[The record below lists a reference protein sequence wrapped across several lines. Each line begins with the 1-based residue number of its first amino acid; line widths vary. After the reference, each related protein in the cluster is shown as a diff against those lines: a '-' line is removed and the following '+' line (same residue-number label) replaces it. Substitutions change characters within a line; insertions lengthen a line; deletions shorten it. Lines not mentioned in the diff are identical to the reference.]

1 MTVGDEQDSFMTEH
15 FTFDSFSCSSHFF
28 FHHCS
33 HFGMLLL
40 AVYFLLTRSSLIS
53 LYATCPILLYAN
65 HVFLKQWKKHIW
77 CEHFLD
83 KKKSTKKS
91 IIWMIDVFQVF
102 IAMTFRSFSQ
112 KSKTMNDDYWYI
124 LSWAAAQNLKEEKPI
139 YLFIKK
145 ASRAIEIY

>member
-1 MTVGDEQDSFMTEH
+1 
-15 FTFDSFSCSSHFF
+15 
-28 FHHCS
+28 
-33 HFGMLLL
+33 
-40 AVYFLLTRSSLIS
+40 
-53 LYATCPILLYAN
+53 
-65 HVFLKQWKKHIW
+65 
-77 CEHFLD
+77 
-83 KKKSTKKS
+83 
-91 IIWMIDVFQVF
+91 MIDVFQVF